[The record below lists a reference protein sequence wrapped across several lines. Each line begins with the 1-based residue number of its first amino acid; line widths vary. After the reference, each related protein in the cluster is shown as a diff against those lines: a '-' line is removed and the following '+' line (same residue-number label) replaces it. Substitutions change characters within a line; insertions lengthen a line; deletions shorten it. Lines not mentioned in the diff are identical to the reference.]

1 MSKFIKLEDNSEESK
16 SDQDNLTVERHSEFS
31 SLEDDLD
38 LNNTEDNTEVD
49 KHPIVERSSESSNVT
64 DSPEKEEYHN
74 KAEETAEPEET
85 PANQNLGTI
94 SKLWYNFKR
103 DVHTYFYQNRL
114 VSTAPPPP
122 LPVEKFS
129 EEERRQI
136 IDSIKPKD
144 TIYNKTNALLLSNA
158 AFDTTR
164 TAIAGIIYAT
174 LVEFN
179 NREEISF
186 EDVEGKFFRNI
197 DLAIW
202 ATGAAIAGMAV
213 GITRNMI
220 NSRNF
225 KPEIIAENIKSKL
238 YQATPQQ
245 IEAALKICH
254 EEGNLSQIKVH
265 PSYSLGRLEDPYN
278 GYLLGGL
285 IASNSPVPEDKKY
298 LILAASK
305 VIACFL
311 IDRCKTFF
319 STRQSEVSYL
329 PEDFLS
335 QFTEEEKKELGQ
347 GLVSELEK
355 HTGPRILKQNIVQAA
370 TTFTFLGVLNNFM
383 DNNTAKNMTEN
394 AMIQAER
401 FATASMSANV
411 ARTVARTLF
420 NLELTQQNNEQRI
433 PSTEVADPEL
443 AIQLMERNTEQTH

>member
-1 MSKFIKLEDNSEESK
+1 MLKLVKLEDDSEESK
-16 SDQDNLTVERHSEFS
+16 SDQDSHTVESQSTSS
-31 SLEDDLD
+31 SLEDALD
-38 LNNTEDNTEVD
+38 LNNTEDNTEGD
-49 KHPIVERSSESSNVT
+49 KHPIVERSSKSSNVT
-64 DSPEKEEYHN
+64 DGPEQEEYHDE
-74 KAEETAEPEET
+74 ADSET
-85 PANQNLGTI
+85 PANQTLGTI
-94 SKLWYNFKR
+94 SKLWYNIKR
-103 DVHTYFYQNRL
+103 NVHTFFYENEF
-114 VSTAPPPP
+114 VKTPPPPP
-122 LPVEKFS
+122 LPLPNFSAEEKR
-129 EEERRQI
+129 EI
-136 IDSIKPKD
+136 IDAFKPKK
-144 TIYNKTNALLLSNA
+144 TIYNKTNALLLSNT
-158 AFDTTR
+158 AFDITKA
-164 TAIAGIIYAT
+164 AIAGIIYAT
-174 LVEFN
+174 FAEFN
-179 NREEISF
+179 NREDNTF
-186 EDVEGKFFRNI
+186 EDIEGKFSRNT
-197 DLAIW
+197 DLTTWAAGAI
-202 ATGAAIAGMAV
+202 IAEMAV
-213 GITRNMI
+213 GVTHYMI

-225 KPEIIAENIKSKL
+225 KPELIAENIKSKL

-285 IASNSPVPEDKKY
+285 IASNSPVPDDKKY
-298 LILAASK
+298 LIIAASK

-319 STRQSEVSYL
+319 STRQPEVSYL

-355 HTGPRILKQNIVQAA
+355 HKGPRILKQNIVQAV
-370 TTFTFLGVLNNFM
+370 TTFTFLGVLNSFM

-443 AIQLMERNTEQTH
+443 ALQLMERNTEQTH